1 MKARRPWA
9 WPLVPVYAGGLAAK
23 ERWRRLRAL
32 ALPHSRRLSWPVL
45 SVGSLST
52 GGAGKTPLA
61 ISLARMLRS
70 EGWAVDVLSRGY
82 GRSGHG
88 VEQVA
93 LPAAS
98 EDSAED
104 GVADTSAAARRF
116 GDEPVLLARRTGA
129 PVWVGADRW
138 AAGLAAEQAA
148 ESAAERAT
156 GEINLKAAASERGV
170 HLLDDGFQHRG
181 LHRDFDLVL
190 VTAED
195 LDDVLLPA
203 GNLREPLRVL
213 RRADAVAVREEE
225 ADELMP
231 RLRALLRE
239 GTPVWTVR
247 RSLHFPAP
255 LGVFGAGLR
264 PLAFCAIARPD
275 GFVRSLRRAG
285 CGVVD
290 AVIFPDHH
298 RYRSSDAREIATFA
312 AGLNATGLVTTEK
325 DAVKLTAGL
334 RARLE
339 REVGPVMTV
348 ELRAEFVFKSPVLR
362 ALEPRLAARLAE
374 RSERAASE
382 TRRAHAG

>member
-9 WPLVPVYAGGLAAK
+9 WPLVPLYAGGLAAK

-32 ALPHSRRLSWPVL
+32 ALPHPRRLSWPVL
-45 SVGSLST
+45 SVGSLSA
-52 GGAGKTPLA
+52 GGAGKTPLV

-82 GRSGHG
+82 GRSGRG

-93 LPAAS
+93 LPDA
-98 EDSAED
+98 AED
-104 GVADTSAAARRF
+104 GGVDGSAAARRF
-116 GDEPVLLARRTGA
+116 GDEPVLLAGRTGV

-138 AAGLAAEQAA
+138 AAGLAAETAVA
-148 ESAAERAT
+148 PADAKTDA
-156 GEINLKAAASERGV
+156 NERGV
-170 HLLDDGFQHRG
+170 HLLDDGFQHRD

-195 LDDVLLPA
+195 FDDVLLPA
-203 GNLREPLRVL
+203 GNLREPLGAL

-231 RLRALLRE
+231 RLRTLLRE
-239 GTPVWTVR
+239 GTPVWTIR
-247 RSLHFPAP
+247 RTLHFPAP

-264 PLAFCAIARPD
+264 PLAFCAVARPD

-285 CGVVD
+285 CGVLD

-298 RYRSSDAREIATFA
+298 RYGSSDASQIAAFA

-325 DAVKLTAGL
+325 DAVKLSAGL
-334 RARLE
+334 RSRLE

-374 RSERAASE
+374 RTERAEGE